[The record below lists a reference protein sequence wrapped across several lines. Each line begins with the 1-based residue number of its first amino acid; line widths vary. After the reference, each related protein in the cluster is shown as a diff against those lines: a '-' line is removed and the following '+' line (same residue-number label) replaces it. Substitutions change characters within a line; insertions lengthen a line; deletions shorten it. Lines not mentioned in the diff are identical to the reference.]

1 MQTMCPSYINRTG
14 NTNTSATHFSTAF
27 SESLTPTFSGN
38 KHPSESLQPPPPQ
51 FIRIHAL
58 MESNKTRLKNKNKKK
73 NEYKNRNMDNKNRFF
88 QCFRPVTV
96 DGRGPV
102 KRLRRPDGPGEPAFK
117 YIAMGEME
125 GVVFKKIL
133 PPDLAADIDKEEG
146 DGGRR
151 EKSSNGRLSRIL
163 KSVLSGTS
171 SWAKR
176 SSKRNL
182 GQRSFRLETS
192 NSTEES
198 PTNKQSLSDD
208 EKKLTVNSNDSDT
221 RPLLETCNSFRS
233 NLPGP
238 KQRRDDAQ
246 KPGNEDGGCGFN
258 AGLCLLV
265 ICLLVLTFWG
275 KIFAIFCTSTWFYLI
290 PRSTRYASPGDGKV
304 FSGFDFE
311 KNNKKVIM
319 EGLLET

>member
-1 MQTMCPSYINRTG
+1 MLVIHTLFTCQSHSIRFIVLCFPAICETDNPCI
-14 NTNTSATHFSTAF
+14 HC
-27 SESLTPTFSGN
+27 
-38 KHPSESLQPPPPQ
+38 LQ
-51 FIRIHAL
+51 R
-58 MESNKTRLKNKNKKK
+58 
-73 NEYKNRNMDNKNRFF
+73 
-88 QCFRPVTV
+88 
-96 DGRGPV
+96 
-102 KRLRRPDGPGEPAFK
+102 
-117 YIAMGEME
+117 
-125 GVVFKKIL
+125 
-133 PPDLAADIDKEEG
+133 
-146 DGGRR
+146 
-151 EKSSNGRLSRIL
+151 
-163 KSVLSGTS
+163 
-171 SWAKR
+171 AKR

-233 NLPGP
+233 NSPGP

-319 EGLLET
+319 LAESNPVKNNNNNNNNFFFLLIFGIIPHMASLFNEKITRSV